1 MSCPMRDIPRGRIQ
15 RLERHML
22 PSALPASASAA
33 AAAGRPFGLEDMF
46 KMQGVGGAQ
55 LSADGTWVAFSVTS
69 TDRVADSSETAIWMA
84 SATDASVLPIRMTAK
99 GTSAGSPRWSPDG
112 SLLTFLSSRAEPGS
126 ATAASSQVWA
136 LRLLG
141 GEAFKLTAVT
151 NGVDS
156 YSWSPDAARPR
167 LLLSVRDHLTPAAP
181 KPATAADD
189 AACPVKAEPWVM
201 DSLEFKQDYVGY
213 LDVTRGGVH
222 LWVQEPAVAV
232 EADGAPM
239 LTQIT
244 SGKSSNESSATWSPD
259 GQLVAFASN
268 RTPEPD
274 SNTSS
279 NIWVV
284 SADNTDKGATL
295 AQVTSSEGAGDSS
308 PAWSPDG
315 KWIAYVTT
323 PNADAQGTAGSG
335 YGTPHLALA
344 PATGSGAHSLTL
356 LTETLDRNVSGPFWV
371 GTDRILFY
379 VIDSGRDELASIR
392 PDGTELTR
400 LLQGEFSVGSVHM
413 PRGDD
418 VGAGVAVVSYPV
430 APSEV
435 YTYEIGGGG
444 SVLGRKLT
452 TVNDSWLSEL
462 SLGSVEKVA
471 FPCKDTREY
480 THVGHRA
487 IKKDQVNDHVE
498 MFVHKPPGF
507 IASKG
512 FKYPTVLWI
521 HGGPVSQY
529 DWGFSAEQHLLAAA
543 GFVVLSP
550 NPRGSTGRGREFCEA
565 LFADWG
571 GPALTDVLTGVDF
584 AVAQGWSDPA
594 KLCVGGWSYGGMLT
608 NHVIVSDHRFKA
620 AMTGAS
626 AALYRASYGHD
637 WPRYVPAALGAGARS
652 AVGVSG
658 DMGGDLSVQQGGKR
672 HHADAHHV
680 RREGLECPRAELG
693 PALPGTEA
701 ARGADDAC
709 RVPGAA
715 PLDGR
720 AVSGGGCIHALPR
733 LVPKVHRNS
742 KAREGVGRRDK
753 LVHYHMGIRQVYSN
767 VWYV

>member
-1 MSCPMRDIPRGRIQ
+1 M
-15 RLERHML
+15 
-22 PSALPASASAA
+22 
-33 AAAGRPFGLEDMF
+33 
-46 KMQGVGGAQ
+46 
-55 LSADGTWVAFSVTS
+55 
-69 TDRVADSSETAIWMA
+69 
-84 SATDASVLPIRMTAK
+84 
-99 GTSAGSPRWSPDG
+99 
-112 SLLTFLSSRAEPGS
+112 
-126 ATAASSQVWA
+126 
-136 LRLLG
+136 
-141 GEAFKLTAVT
+141 
-151 NGVDS
+151 
-156 YSWSPDAARPR
+156 
-167 LLLSVRDHLTPAAP
+167 
-181 KPATAADD
+181 
-189 AACPVKAEPWVM
+189 
-201 DSLEFKQDYVGY
+201 
-213 LDVTRGGVH
+213 
-222 LWVQEPAVAV
+222 AV

-400 LLQGEFSVGSVHM
+400 LLQGEFSVRSVHM

-418 VGAGVAVVSYPV
+418 AGAGVAVVSYPD

-435 YTYEIGGGG
+435 YTYELGGCG

-626 AALYRASYGHD
+626 AVLYRASYGHD
-637 WPRYVPAALGAGARS
+637 MYQLLWE
-652 AVGVSG
+652 
-658 DMGGDLSVQQGGKR
+658 Q
-672 HHADAHHV
+672 
-680 RREGLECPRAELG
+680 ELG
-693 PALPGTEA
+693 LPWEFPETWEEISPFNKVANVTTPTLIMCGEKDWNVPVQNSDQLYQALKRLGVPTTLVVYPEQHHWMAEPSAEADVYTRYLDWFRKYTAIRRPG
-701 ARGADDAC
+701 
-709 RVPGAA
+709 
-715 PLDGR
+715 
-720 AVSGGGCIHALPR
+720 
-733 LVPKVHRNS
+733 
-742 KAREGVGRRDK
+742 KAWAGV
-753 LVHYHMGIRQVYSN
+753 IS
-767 VWYV
+767 